1 MLKRRQ
7 ILKGAAI
14 SPLAIGAPVIARAQA
29 KHNWKLVT
37 SVPKGLPGPGVS
49 ALRWAERITQMSG
62 GEINVTVYGV
72 GELVPPFGTQEAVES
87 GTAEAYHGSGSWF
100 AGRDIA
106 HAFFTGVPLGLTF
119 DEMHAWMYY
128 GGGQE
133 LLNEFTNPRGLQV
146 FIGGG
151 SGMQTFGWFKKEIS
165 SVEDLRGLNFRAAGL
180 GGQVLSRLG
189 MNAISIPPSEIFSAL
204 QSGTLDGA
212 EWVGPANDLA
222 FGFQNVAKYM
232 YTPTFVDVYGGIE
245 FGVNM
250 AAWDALTDAQ
260 RTIVETV
267 SEAEANRS
275 SADTLHA
282 NLQAFERFKAD
293 DSLTIGT
300 LPTEVWDALRKASR
314 ETMNQ
319 VAETSDFHKRLA
331 DAYYSYAAQCS
342 GYKASYDAAFTAE
355 RQPYFG

>member
-7 ILKGAAI
+7 ILAGAAAA
-14 SPLAIGAPVIARAQA
+14 PLALGAPAIARAQA
-29 KHNWKLVT
+29 QHNWKLVT

-49 ALRWAERITQMSG
+49 AQRWADRITEMSG
-62 GEINVTVYGV
+62 GEIAVTVYGV

-106 HAFFTGVPLGLTF
+106 HAFFTGVPFGLTF

-133 LLNEFTNPRGLQV
+133 LLNEFTNPRGLQI

-151 SGMQTFGWFKKEIS
+151 SGMQTFGWFKREIT

-189 MNAISIPPSEIFSAL
+189 MNAVSIPPADIFAAL

-232 YTPTFVDVYGGIE
+232 YTPTFVDIYGGIE

-250 AAWDALTDAQ
+250 AAWEALTDAQ

-275 SADTLHA
+275 SADTFHA
-282 NLQAFERFKAD
+282 NLEAFEKFKQD
-293 DSLTIGT
+293 DSLTIGE
-300 LPTEVWDALRKASR
+300 LPEDVWDALRAASR
-314 ETMNQ
+314 EVMNE
-319 VAETSDFHKRLA
+319 VAESSDFHGRLA
-331 DAYYSYAAQCS
+331 DAYYDYAAKCS
-342 GYKASYDAAFTAE
+342 TYKANYDSSFTQK
-355 RQPYFG
+355 RQPYFS

>member
-14 SPLAIGAPVIARAQA
+14 SSLAIGTPMIARAQA
-29 KHNWKLVT
+29 QHDWKLVT

-49 ALRWAERITQMSG
+49 AQRWADRITQMTD
-62 GEINVTVYGV
+62 GEIKVTLYGV

-87 GTAEAYHGSGSWF
+87 GTAQAYHGSGSWF
-100 AGRDIA
+100 SGRDIA
-106 HAFFTGVPLGLTF
+106 HAFFTGVPFGLTF

-133 LLNEFTNPRGLQV
+133 LLNEFTNPRGLQI

-151 SGMQTFGWFKKEIS
+151 SGMQTFGWFKNEIKGLS
-165 SVEDLRGLNFRAAGL
+165 DLQGLNFRAAGL
-180 GGQVLSRLG
+180 GGQVLSKLG
-189 MNAISIPPSEIFSAL
+189 MNAVSIPPSDIFSAL

-245 FGVNM
+245 FGVNL
-250 AAWDALTDAQ
+250 AAWEALSDAQ
-260 RTIVETV
+260 RTIVEAA

-293 DSLTIGT
+293 DSLTIAE
-300 LPTEVWDALRKASR
+300 LPADIWDALRAASK
-314 ETMNQ
+314 EVMDD
-319 VAETSDFHKRLA
+319 VAATSDFHGRLTE
-331 DAYYSYAAQCS
+331 AYYAYAEQCS
-342 GYKASYDAAFTAE
+342 GYKARYDAAFTAE